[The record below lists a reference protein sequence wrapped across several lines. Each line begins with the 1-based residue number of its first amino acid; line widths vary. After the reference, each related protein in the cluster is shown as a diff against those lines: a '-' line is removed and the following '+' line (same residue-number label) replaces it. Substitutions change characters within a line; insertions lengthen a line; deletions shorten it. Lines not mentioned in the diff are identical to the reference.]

1 MQSLFELIKLAKP
14 TVKTNI
20 QPEPAPQ
27 PPRPAEPSLL
37 GTLDSRRTGVNWRLE
52 AIRQVRILVGQ
63 GYRKIAAQQQI
74 AEALARSIDELQAW
88 ERELVQTS
96 DFENE
101 LLCSEFAGELLEY
114 LRSGHYTNVP
124 HYKSYGSYMDRFN
137 VARAASIAKA
147 MRQFSLSEIR
157 GGLRPNRRQRPL
169 S

>member
-1 MQSLFELIKLAKP
+1 LAKP
-14 TVKTNI
+14 TVDTKPK
-20 QPEPAPQ
+20 PEPAPKLLRTSE
-27 PPRPAEPSLL
+27 PPAL
-37 GTLDSRRTGVNWRLE
+37 GTLGTQRGGVNWRLE
-52 AIRQVRILVGQ
+52 SVRQVRILVGQ

-74 AEALARSIDELQAW
+74 ADALARTIDELQAW
-88 ERELVQTS
+88 ERELVQSS
-96 DFENE
+96 DLENE

-137 VARAASIAKA
+137 VARAATIAKS

-157 GGLRPNRRQRPL
+157 SGLRLKRRQRPL